1 MGCPWR
7 RWRCGRRAPRADVYA
22 VVRREGR
29 PTPEVLAE
37 TLAGLVAGIKI
48 GKTMRWNASGVAFS
62 RPIRWFVS
70 LLGETVI
77 PFEYAGLT
85 AGRTTYGPRAEGSPE
100 LEIAGAD
107 AYLPLVA
114 AHQVIVDRDAWQ
126 AAIKAQVT
134 ALAAEVGGA
143 IPHDPGL
150 LDEVTDLVEQPTAIR
165 GNFAEEFLRLP
176 KDVLITVMKKHQR
189 YFPIVG
195 NKETRKQGNG
205 DGGPLVSLSTDLL
218 PHFITVRN
226 GSAEHAEVVQAG
238 NEGVIRARY
247 ADAVYFYKADAA
259 HKLEAFTPRLATL
272 TFQEK
277 LGSMLDKVRRLE
289 QLAPQLGRML
299 GLSEADLATTSR
311 AASLCKSDLATQ
323 MVVEMTSL
331 QGIMGREYARLSGES
346 DAVATAI
353 FEAYLP
359 RSQGDSLPAAQPGL
373 TLGLANR
380 LDSLVGLFAV
390 GLAPT
395 ATADPFGLRRD
406 ALGLVQALVGLAQPF
421 DLRPAIRAA
430 AELMPIQA
438 GETVLVDV
446 LGFVRDRLYA
456 WLRDQGLP
464 HDVVAAVLAEQA
476 HDPYRAAAAARE
488 LAELA
493 RRQTGQTSSR
503 PTPAASGSC
512 GPCPRHMRWRRSTT
526 RSPRRVACTRRA
538 NQRISESANQR
549 ISLHWALCCA
559 ICRRRSTGS
568 SPTCW

>member
-1 MGCPWR
+1 
-7 RWRCGRRAPRADVYA
+7 
-22 VVRREGR
+22 
-29 PTPEVLAE
+29 
-37 TLAGLVAGIKI
+37 
-48 GKTMRWNASGVAFS
+48 
-62 RPIRWFVS
+62 
-70 LLGETVI
+70 
-77 PFEYAGLT
+77 
-85 AGRTTYGPRAEGSPE
+85 
-100 LEIAGAD
+100 
-107 AYLPLVA
+107 
-114 AHQVIVDRDAWQ
+114 
-126 AAIKAQVT
+126 
-134 ALAAEVGGA
+134 
-143 IPHDPGL
+143 
-150 LDEVTDLVEQPTAIR
+150 
-165 GNFAEEFLRLP
+165 
-176 KDVLITVMKKHQR
+176 MKKHQR
-189 YFPIVG
+189 YFPVVSEPVNWESG
-195 NKETRKQGNG
+195 KLVDGKTGKPG
-205 DGGPLVSLSTDLL
+205 DESANLPVYQSTSLL

-247 ADAVYFYKADAA
+247 ADAEYFFKADTA
-259 HKLEAFTPRLATL
+259 HKLDYFTPRLATL

-289 QLAPQLGRML
+289 QLAPELGRML
-299 GLSEADLATTSR
+299 GLNAADLATTSR

-359 RSQGDSLPAAQPGL
+359 RSQGDSLPAARPGL

-446 LGFVRDRLYA
+446 LSFVRDRLYA

-464 HDVVAAVLAEQA
+464 HDAVAAVLAEQA

-488 LAELA
+488 LAALTQAPDWTDVFTAYARCKRIVRALPETYELA
-493 RRQTGQTSSR
+493 
-503 PTPAASGSC
+503 PT
-512 GPCPRHMRWRRSTT
+512 HYTE
-526 RSPRRVACTRRA
+526 PRRAACTRRA

>member
-1 MGCPWR
+1 MPGHDLVDALGQLKVAVPKLLADLRLAYDEVYVSGTPR
-7 RWRCGRRAPRADVYA
+7 RLVVLVKGLAPMQADEETLVKGPPADRAFDASGAATPAAAGFARKYGLPVEALEVRQEGAARYVYT

-29 PTPEVLAE
+29 PTPEVLGE
-37 TLAGLVAGIKI
+37 SLAGLVAGIKI

-100 LEIAGAD
+100 LEIAAAD

-114 AHQVIVDRDAWQ
+114 AHHIIVDRDTRQ
-126 AAIKAQVT
+126 AAIKAQVA

-165 GNFAEEFLRLP
+165 GNFAEAFLRLP

-189 YFPIVG
+189 YFPMVG

-247 ADAVYFYKADAA
+247 ADAEYFFKADTA
-259 HKLEAFTPRLATL
+259 HKLDYFTPRLATL

-380 LDSLVGLFAV
+380 MDSLVGLFAV

-421 DLRPAIRAA
+421 DSASRHPCRSRADADPGRRHGSGRCTQLRSRPA
-430 AELMPIQA
+430 
-438 GETVLVDV
+438 
-446 LGFVRDRLYA
+446 
-456 WLRDQGLP
+456 LR
-464 HDVVAAVLAEQA
+464 VAAR
-476 HDPYRAAAAARE
+476 PGPAARRGGGR
-488 LAELA
+488 AGRAGA
-493 RRQTGQTSSR
+493 RSL
-503 PTPAASGSC
+503 
-512 GPCPRHMRWRRSTT
+512 PRGRG
-526 RSPRRVACTRRA
+526 RA
-538 NQRISESANQR
+538 
-549 ISLHWALCCA
+549 
-559 ICRRRSTGS
+559 
-568 SPTCW
+568 

>member
-1 MGCPWR
+1 M
-7 RWRCGRRAPRADVYA
+7 
-22 VVRREGR
+22 
-29 PTPEVLAE
+29 
-37 TLAGLVAGIKI
+37 
-48 GKTMRWNASGVAFS
+48 
-62 RPIRWFVS
+62 
-70 LLGETVI
+70 I
-77 PFEYAGLT
+77 PAC
-85 AGRTTYGPRAEGSPE
+85 
-100 LEIAGAD
+100 
-107 AYLPLVA
+107 
-114 AHQVIVDRDAWQ
+114 
-126 AAIKAQVT
+126 
-134 ALAAEVGGA
+134 
-143 IPHDPGL
+143 

-189 YFPIVG
+189 YFPVVG
-195 NKETRKQGNG
+195 NKETRKQGNKV
-205 DGGPLVSLSTDLL
+205 DEPLVSLSTGLL
-218 PHFITVRN
+218 PYFITVRN
-226 GSAEHAEVVQAG
+226 GGAEHAEVVQAG

-247 ADAVYFYKADAA
+247 ADAAYFYKADAA

-430 AELMPIQA
+430 AELMPVQA

-446 LGFVRDRLYA
+446 LSFVRDRLYA

-476 HDPYRAAAAARE
+476 HDPYRVAAAARE
-488 LAELA
+488 LAELVKTPDWSDVFTAYA
-493 RRQTGQTSSR
+493 RCKRIVRALPETYALASEHYSE
-503 PTPAASGSC
+503 PATRGLYDAWQGSGV
-512 GPCPRHMRWRRSTT
+512 RRSGG
-526 RSPRRVACTRRA
+526 RGQRRHA
-538 NQRISESANQR
+538 
-549 ISLHWALCCA
+549 
-559 ICRRRSTGS
+559 G
-568 SPTCW
+568 